1 VIVIGAIN
9 PDLFSLDQFNAWYDL
24 GGRIREIEGVQEVV
38 SISRAINLIKNEE
51 THQFN
56 IQPIVNQQ
64 PTSQAQVDSLK
75 NLIFSLRFYEG
86 MLYNPKTQA
95 TLMTI
100 TLDKL
105 KLNDISRITLIDNI
119 VKTVEAYR
127 EVICDY
133 RGV

>member
-1 VIVIGAIN
+1 M
-9 PDLFSLDQFNAWYDL
+9 
-24 GGRIREIEGVQEVV
+24 V

-56 IQPIVNQQ
+56 ILPIVNQK
-64 PTSQAQVDSLK
+64 PSSQAQVDSLK

-86 MLYNPKTQA
+86 MLFNPKTQA

-105 KLNDISRITLIDNI
+105 KLNDISRITLIANI

-127 EVICDY
+127 VQNKVEIHY
-133 RGV
+133 SGMPYIRTI